1 MNKEQKSPEEI
12 ADIAQRIGVII
23 EMMMSW
29 SQAFE
34 DDELAEFEQYVNK
47 QESAGF
53 IFDPTEYRFLLWRDG
68 FVRVKQRIKV
78 LRQIKTLAESEAKY
92 AKETS

>member
-34 DDELAEFEQYVNK
+34 DDELAEFE
-47 QESAGF
+47 
-53 IFDPTEYRFLLWRDG
+53 
-68 FVRVKQRIKV
+68 
-78 LRQIKTLAESEAKY
+78 
-92 AKETS
+92 